1 VGLKRLEQ
9 IIEGVDKLVVTQPVV
24 DGAALLASTE
34 QVEVQELTQ
43 VCRDRPFSSS
53 SMKRPAV
60 ASGLSLLCHVGVCL
74 CVSRHLPSVEA
85 GSHTADILFPY

>member
-1 VGLKRLEQ
+1 VGIKRLEQ
-9 IIEGVDKLVVTQPVV
+9 IIEGVDKLVVTQPIV

-34 QVEVQELTQ
+34 QVEVQVPTQ

-60 ASGLSLLCHVGVCL
+60 ASGLSY
-74 CVSRHLPSVEA
+74 SV
-85 GSHTADILFPY
+85 T